1 MITHP
6 LIDAYITSLIPTR
19 SPLLQRLERE
29 AEAEGIPIIQLP
41 SAQVIRSLLLLHQ
54 PKDILEVGTAIGY
67 STIWLAEAAPQARIV
82 TMDIDEERLARA
94 RENLR
99 EAGCLDRVEV
109 LLRDAT
115 QGLPADQY
123 QFDCLFIDAAKGQYA
138 KFLQLYLP
146 LLRPGGLLITDNVLF
161 RGLVAAPEEASKRH
175 RPMVDKLREY
185 NRLLAHQEELETSF
199 LPVGDGLA
207 VSIRKKA

>member
-1 MITHP
+1 
-6 LIDAYITSLIPTR
+6 
-19 SPLLQRLERE
+19 
-29 AEAEGIPIIQLP
+29 
-41 SAQVIRSLLLLHQ
+41 
-54 PKDILEVGTAIGY
+54 
-67 STIWLAEAAPQARIV
+67 
-82 TMDIDEERLARA
+82 
-94 RENLR
+94 
-99 EAGCLDRVEV
+99 V

>member
-99 EAGCLDRVEV
+99 EAGCLDRVDV